1 MEEARRDFVK
11 GMTAAA
17 AVAAMAKAWA
27 PGPADAASPVYEIY
41 AAKYAGPFTS
51 KLAFLLFNQG
61 WDQDI
66 DRYYYIW
73 AVKGDNGDVTLVDT
87 GVGVTTAGEK
97 KLRGYVN
104 PVDVLKRIGVDA
116 GNVTKVVIT
125 HMHWDHVGGMEMFP
139 KAFPK
144 ATFYVQKKEYDFW
157 VKHPVAKRPFMKGFA
172 DARANAAVSELEGSS
187 RLVLVQGDL
196 NIGPGLD
203 IVYAPGHTVALQSLA
218 VTTAKGTA
226 IVASDCGHLARN
238 FKEDHPS
245 SLITDLI
252 AWLET
257 YDKLRKRAS
266 SVDLLFPGHDALMLT
281 SYPRVAEDVT
291 RLV

>member
-1 MEEARRDFVK
+1 MTQSRRQFVK
-11 GMTAAA
+11 SAGVTVA
-17 AVAAMAKAWA
+17 AAMAPALASAK
-27 PGPADAASPVYEIY
+27 ADAAPVYEVY

-51 KLAFLLFNQG
+51 KLAFLLFNEG
-61 WDQDI
+61 WDQTI

-73 AVKGDNGDVTLVDT
+73 AVKGNNEVTLVDT
-87 GVGVTTAGEK
+87 GVGVTLAGER
-97 KLRGYVN
+97 KLTGYVN
-104 PVDVLKRIGVDA
+104 PVDVVKRVGVDA
-116 GNVTKVVIT
+116 SNVTKVVIT

-144 ATFYVQKKEYDFW
+144 ATFYVQRKEYDFW
-157 VKHPVAKRPFMKGFA
+157 VKHPVAKRPFMKSFA
-172 DARANAAVSELEGSS
+172 DDRANRITADLEGTN
-187 RLVLVQGDL
+187 RLVLADGDL

-203 IVYAPGHTVALQSLA
+203 ILYAPGHTIALQSLA
-218 VTTAKGTA
+218 VSTAKGTA

-252 AWLET
+252 GWLET
-257 YDKLRKRAS
+257 YDRLRKKAS

-281 SYPRVAEDVT
+281 SYPKVAEDVT

>member
-1 MEEARRDFVK
+1 MEQNRRQFLKATGATV
-11 GMTAAA
+11 AAA
-17 AVAAMAKAWA
+17 MVQSLAPTPGAAA
-27 PGPADAASPVYEIY
+27 PVYEIY

-51 KLAFLLFNQG
+51 KLAFLLFNTG
-61 WDQDI
+61 WDESI

-87 GVGVTTAGEK
+87 GVGVTLADER
-97 KLRGYVN
+97 KLRGYVS
-104 PVDVLKRIGVDA
+104 PVDAVKRIGVD
-116 GNVTKVVIT
+116 GSNVTKVVIT

-139 KAFPK
+139 QAFPK
-144 ATFYVQKKEYDFW
+144 ATFYVQKREYEFW
-157 VKHPVAKRPFMKGFA
+157 VKHPVAKRKFMKTFA
-172 DARANAAVSELEGSS
+172 DDRANKITADLEGTN

-203 IVYAPGHTVALQSLA
+203 IVYAPGHTVALHSLA
-218 VTTAKGTA
+218 VSTAKGTA

-245 SLITDLI
+245 SLITDLV
-252 AWLET
+252 AWLES
-257 YDKLRKRAS
+257 YDKLRARVS

-281 SYPRVAEDVT
+281 SYPKVAEDVT